1 MEDIFAVNLPRSR
14 ATTDTS
20 ADIRSF
26 DPGTDGNETQT
37 RMRGH
42 FREHTSCSF
51 GGLGIELVPVTQS
64 SPFGRLK
71 RLRGQFTLFTCPNK
85 TDFSRWQ
92 PGNELRC

>member
-1 MEDIFAVNLPRSR
+1 MNLPRSR

-26 DPGTDGNETQT
+26 DPDTDGNETQT

-51 GGLGIELVPVTQS
+51 GGLGIALVAATQQN
-64 SPFGRLK
+64 PRL
-71 RLRGQFTLFTCPNK
+71 
-85 TDFSRWQ
+85 
-92 PGNELRC
+92 